1 MFPPL
6 DEQKFSNLIGDYT
19 KGKDTGNQRI
29 IVKNTD
35 YIESEVKRVL
45 MNSSE
50 YISIVENI
58 KREIKVAQYRA
69 AIHANVDML
78 LLYHDIGCVINEHKT
93 WGNRFIDNLATDIR
107 IDFPESKG
115 YSVRNLKYM
124 AKFAETYPNR
134 EFVQTVSA
142 QIPWSHNI
150 AIIEKVKDPEQRIWY
165 IQKTAENGWSH
176 NVLMHQ
182 IESGLY
188 QRQVL
193 VDKVSNFESRLPSPQ
208 SELATQ
214 TMKDP
219 YVFDFIP
226 FREEMLE
233 RDIEQALVRDVTK
246 LLLEL
251 GTGFAFLG
259 NQYHLNVGG
268 DDFYIDLL
276 FYNLNLRCY
285 VVIELKTG
293 DFKPEYAGQL
303 NFYLSAVD
311 GILKKEED
319 NPSIGLLLC
328 KSKNNLVAEYS
339 LKDISKPIGVSEYK
353 VTRSLPDAL
362 EEQLPS
368 VEDIQKRIK

>member
-1 MFPPL
+1 M
-6 DEQKFSNLIGDYT
+6 
-19 KGKDTGNQRI
+19 
-29 IVKNTD
+29 
-35 YIESEVKRVL
+35 L

-50 YISIVENI
+50 YLATVDLV
-58 KREIKVAQYRA
+58 KQEIKSAQYHA
-69 AIHANVDML
+69 AVHVNTTLI
-78 LLYHDIGCVINEHKT
+78 LLYHSIGRIINEHKI
-93 WGNRFIDNLATDIR
+93 WGNKFIENLAADIR
-107 IDFPESKG
+107 REFPGSKG

-124 AKFAETYPNR
+124 AKFAQTYPDL

-142 QIPWSHNI
+142 QIPWSHNV
-150 AIIEKVKDPEQRIWY
+150 AILDKVKNQEERIWY
-165 IQKTAENGWSH
+165 IQKATENGWSH
-176 NVLMHQ
+176 SVLVHQ

-193 VDKVSNFESRLPSPQ
+193 ADKVSNFERRLPSPQ
-208 SELATQ
+208 SELAVQ

-219 YVFDFIP
+219 YIFDFIP
-226 FREEMLE
+226 FKEDMVE

-293 DFKPEYAGQL
+293 EFKPEYAGQL

-311 GILKKEED
+311 AILKKEQD
-319 NPSIGLLLC
+319 APSVGLLLC
-328 KSKNNLVAEYS
+328 KSKNDLVAEYS
-339 LKDISKPIGVSEYK
+339 LKDMSKPIGVSAYQI
-353 VTRSLPDAL
+353 TSNLPKEL
-362 EEQLPS
+362 EKQLPS
-368 VEDIQKRIK
+368 VEDIQSRIK

>member
-1 MFPPL
+1 MIT
-6 DEQKFSNLIGDYT
+6 IG
-19 KGKDTGNQRI
+19 
-29 IVKNTD
+29 
-35 YIESEVKRVL
+35 
-45 MNSSE
+45 
-50 YISIVENI
+50 
-58 KREIKVAQYRA
+58 
-69 AIHANVDML
+69 
-78 LLYHDIGCVINEHKT
+78 
-93 WGNRFIDNLATDIR
+93 WGNKFIDNLATDIR
-107 IDFPESKG
+107 ISFPESKG

-124 AKFAETYPNR
+124 AKFAETYPDR

-150 AIIEKVKDPEQRIWY
+150 AILEKVKDPQQRIWY
-165 IQKTAENGWSH
+165 IEKTAENGWSH
-176 NVLMHQ
+176 NVLIHQ
-182 IESGLY
+182 IESDLY

-193 VDKVSNFESRLPSPQ
+193 ADKVTNFEHRLPSPQ
-208 SELATQ
+208 SELAVQ
-214 TMKDP
+214 TMKAP

-226 FREEMLE
+226 FREDMLE

-259 NQYHLNVGG
+259 NQYH
-268 DDFYIDLL
+268 
-276 FYNLNLRCY
+276 LNLRCY

-311 GILKKEED
+311 GILKKEQD

-328 KSKNNLVAEYS
+328 KSKNNVVAEYS

-353 VTRSLPDAL
+353 ITSSLPDDL
-362 EEQLPS
+362 EKQLPS